1 MWYHA
6 TWSNVWNLISRW
18 SMFYSLCIWIKN
30 TLTFVI
36 LVADV
41 ICILSKN
48 SQFFEIKIRPSKLYI
63 WFLIL
68 FLKIEKFIHW
78 ESVKWTRLTFS
89 KRAVIS
95 ADLFFL
101 VQCSLFLEVF
111 QHVLCQS
118 TNLNCTNSTDAKA
131 KVPFQIS
138 LFLLTWE
145 FYIVEVLT
153 MHCDN
158 LTFLQSRFYVPLVD
172 FSVNECFSFNT
183 MFLDLFCG
191 IFFTTE
197 NDHFHWKAKPMVFYF
212 QWTYSCQHRFCDML
226 SHKMCSELE
235 VWNPCQ
241 LLM

>member
-1 MWYHA
+1 M
-6 TWSNVWNLISRW
+6 
-18 SMFYSLCIWIKN
+18 
-30 TLTFVI
+30 I

-48 SQFFEIKIRPSKLYI
+48 SQFFEIKIRPSKLHI

-68 FLKIEKFIHW
+68 FLKIEKFLHW

-118 TNLNCTNSTDAKA
+118 TNLNYTNSTDAKA

-197 NDHFHWKAKPMVFYF
+197 SPENDHFHWKVKPMVLYF
-212 QWTYSCQHRFCDML
+212 QWTYSANIDFVTCYLTKCVL
-226 SHKMCSELE
+226 NLKYEIPANC
-235 VWNPCQ
+235 WCN
-241 LLM
+241 LLMVKF

>member
-1 MWYHA
+1 MHRCGIMPPDLMSGIWFLA
-6 TWSNVWNLISRW
+6 GRC
-18 SMFYSLCIWIKN
+18 YSLCIWIKN

-48 SQFFEIKIRPSKLYI
+48 SQFFEIKIRPSKLHI

-68 FLKIEKFIHW
+68 FLKIEKFLHW

-118 TNLNCTNSTDAKA
+118 TNLNYTNSTDAKA
-131 KVPFQIS
+131 KCADYSPRNIS
-138 LFLLTWE
+138 SF
-145 FYIVEVLT
+145 V
-153 MHCDN
+153 N
-158 LTFLQSRFYVPLVD
+158 LTTSGYHSWWINPP
-172 FSVNECFSFNT
+172 
-183 MFLDLFCG
+183 
-191 IFFTTE
+191 
-197 NDHFHWKAKPMVFYF
+197 H
-212 QWTYSCQHRFCDML
+212 YSHSWIKLAAFAL
-226 SHKMCSELE
+226 
-235 VWNPCQ
+235 
-241 LLM
+241 